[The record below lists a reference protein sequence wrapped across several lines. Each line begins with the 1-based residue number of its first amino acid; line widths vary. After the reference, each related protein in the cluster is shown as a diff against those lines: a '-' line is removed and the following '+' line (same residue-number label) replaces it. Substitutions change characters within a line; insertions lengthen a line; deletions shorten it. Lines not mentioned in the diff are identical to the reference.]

1 MKIYAI
7 IATIGLALAP
17 ISYAGAVDGTARAI
31 EKIMT
36 RPGKGVKVIKPKP
49 IPAEV
54 PRGGDFQTPRGG
66 DYSQGSGGSRRG
78 GGTWWRD
85 GGSNSDSGYG
95 QQPSQ
100 PIQMPCPSC
109 GGKGQVPGALWGT
122 NTCDQCRGS
131 GVIVVY
137 P

>member
-7 IATIGLALAP
+7 IATIGLALTP
-17 ISYAGAVDGTARAI
+17 ISYAGAVDGAI
-31 EKIMT
+31 
-36 RPGKGVKVIKPKP
+36 RGAGKVITGAGKTVKVVKPRP
-49 IPAEV
+49 VEV
-54 PRGGDFQTPRGG
+54 PRTSQGGGYQQEMPARSGGGRPWWGRGG
-66 DYSQGSGGSRRG
+66 DSG
-78 GGTWWRD
+78 
-85 GGSNSDSGYG
+85 SDSNQGYG

-131 GVIVVY
+131 GVIVIY